1 MTWNDDS
8 FNLCKGRIIHLSLY
22 CFYYIHF
29 TKKQI
34 KTTLALYRAVLRLYK
49 DSPRSV
55 MERGLD
61 LSILIRIFV
70 ILHLLYFYTEYIFD
84 NG

>member
-8 FNLCKGRIIHLSLY
+8 LNLCKGRIIHLSLY

-34 KTTLALYRAVLRLYK
+34 KTALALYRAVLRLYK
-49 DSPRSV
+49 DTQEAYPK
-55 MERGLD
+55 L
-61 LSILIRIFV
+61 
-70 ILHLLYFYTEYIFD
+70 TE
-84 NG
+84 